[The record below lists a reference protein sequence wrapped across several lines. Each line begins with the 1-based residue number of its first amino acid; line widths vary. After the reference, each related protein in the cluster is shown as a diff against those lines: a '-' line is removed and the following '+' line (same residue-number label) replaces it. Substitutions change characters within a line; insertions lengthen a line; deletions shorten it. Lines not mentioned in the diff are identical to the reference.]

1 MKRIAHSQKTIIYFF
16 LIFAFFTPFFG
27 LIYQE
32 NLTLNR
38 QIELTR
44 KERLSLKYQRYL
56 REPLADLIQHRQ
68 LAYSYLKGQNF
79 LKQSILSKQQHID
92 NYFQTIDTLN
102 KQNIF
107 TLRNSQK
114 WQKIRQD
121 WSEIKNAAFSQTAEA
136 SFASHTLLIGNILS
150 LMANIG
156 NLSDQ
161 SPALVIDSKDLQKN
175 VLNHLP
181 STVENLAQVKLISGN
196 IINRKNLLNQ
206 EKERLLILSHLIK
219 SETTLIEKGIK
230 KLLANNSELQPQIKP
245 YVQEALSSKNI
256 LLEIL
261 NKQLIIAPVINVQ
274 SIEVF
279 AAATEAVESE
289 LRLYDVMQ
297 PAIDELLETRIHKLL
312 ERQYLI
318 KICGLLTILLAFYL
332 FVKLLRKLQYQQES
346 EKALRQA
353 ESKYRSI
360 FENATEGIYQ
370 TTSDGKFISA
380 NPALAHILGYDSPED
395 LINTVTDISTQIYV
409 EPKRREKFV
418 ATLNKNKDNIT
429 QRFVS
434 LVRRKD
440 GNPIWIA
447 EKARSVKNSQGELLF
462 YEGSVEDVTHR
473 KIAEEAFQYQQEQT
487 ERLLFNILPGPIAV
501 RLQMQE
507 STIADSFSEATVL
520 FADLVN
526 FTELCTTIPP
536 TELVKLLNKIFSVFD
551 ELAEQYGLEKIKT
564 IGDAYMVA
572 GGIPIPRE
580 DHAEAIAQMALEMLQ
595 KIKHFHT
602 NEGLPF
608 SIRIGI
614 NSGPVVAGVIGIK
627 KIIYDLWGDTVNIA
641 SRMESQGIPG
651 KIQVTEFTY
660 NILYDKYLFEERGTI
675 SVKGKGEMKTYFLL
689 DKL

>member
-1 MKRIAHSQKTIIYFF
+1 MKRIAHSQKTIIYLA
-16 LIFAFFTPFFG
+16 LIFAFFTPFLV

-32 NLTLNR
+32 NLTLSR

-44 KERLSLKYQRYL
+44 QERLSLKYQRYL

-68 LAYSYLKGQNF
+68 LTYSYLKGQTF

-102 KQNIF
+102 NQNVF

-114 WQKIRQD
+114 WQEIRQE
-121 WSEIKNAAFSQTAEA
+121 WSEIKKVAFSQTAEA
-136 SFASHTLLIGNILS
+136 SFASQTLLIGNILS

-156 NLSDQ
+156 NLSDR

-196 IINRKNLLNQ
+196 VINRKKLLPQ
-206 EKERLLILSHLIK
+206 EKERLLILSQLIK
-219 SETTLIEKGIK
+219 SETSSIEKGIK
-230 KLLANNSELQPQIKP
+230 KLLANNVELQTQIKP
-245 YVQEALSSKNI
+245 YFQEALSSKNI

-274 SIEVF
+274 AIEVF
-279 AAATEAVESE
+279 ASATEAVESE

-312 ERQYLI
+312 EQQYLI
-318 KICGLLTILLAFYL
+318 KICGLLTILLAVYL

-346 EKALRQA
+346 DKALRQA

-395 LINTVTDISTQIYV
+395 LINTITDIATQIYV

-418 ATLNKNKDNIT
+418 TTLKKNNNTAK
-429 QRFVS
+429 FVS
-434 LVRRKD
+434 LVRRKN
-440 GNPIWIA
+440 GSPIWIA
-447 EKARSVKNSQGELLF
+447 EKARSVKNSQGELLY
-462 YEGSVEDVTHR
+462 YEGSVEDVTNR

-526 FTELCTTIPP
+526 FTELCTAIHP
-536 TELVKLLNKIFSVFD
+536 TELVKLLNEIFSVFD

-572 GGIPIPRE
+572 GGIPIPKE

-595 KIKHFHT
+595 KIKNFHT

-641 SRMESQGIPG
+641 SRMESQGVPG

-660 NILYDKYLFEERGTI
+660 NILYEKYLFEERGTI

-689 DKL
+689 GKL

>member
-1 MKRIAHSQKTIIYFF
+1 MKRIAHSQKTIIYLA
-16 LIFAFFTPFFG
+16 LIFAFFTPFLV

-32 NLTLNR
+32 NLTLSR

-44 KERLSLKYQRYL
+44 QERLSLKYQRYL

-68 LAYSYLKGQNF
+68 LTYSYLKGQTF

-102 KQNIF
+102 KQNVF

-114 WQKIRQD
+114 WQEIRQE
-121 WSEIKNAAFSQTAEA
+121 WSAIKKAAFSQTAEA
-136 SFASHTLLIGNILS
+136 SFASQTLSIGNILS

-156 NLSDQ
+156 NLSDR

-196 IINRKNLLNQ
+196 VINRKKLLPQ
-206 EKERLLILSHLIK
+206 EKERLLILSQLIK
-219 SETTLIEKGIK
+219 SETISIEKGIK
-230 KLLANNSELQPQIKP
+230 KLLANNVELQPQIKP
-245 YVQEALSSKNI
+245 YFQEALSSKNI

-274 SIEVF
+274 AIEVF
-279 AAATEAVESE
+279 ASAIDAVESE

-318 KICGLLTILLAFYL
+318 KICGLLTILLAVYL
-332 FVKLLRKLQYQQES
+332 FVKLLRKLKYQQES
-346 EKALRQA
+346 NKALRQA

-395 LINTVTDISTQIYV
+395 LINTITDIATQIYV
-409 EPKRREKFV
+409 ESKRREKFV
-418 ATLNKNKDNIT
+418 TTLKKNNNTAK
-429 QRFVS
+429 FVS
-434 LVRRKD
+434 LVRRKN
-440 GNPIWIA
+440 GSLIWIA
-447 EKARSVKNSQGELLF
+447 EKARSVKNSQGELLY
-462 YEGSVEDVTHR
+462 YEGSVEDVTNR

-526 FTELCTTIPP
+526 FTELCTTIHP
-536 TELVKLLNKIFSVFD
+536 TELVKLLNEIFSVFD
-551 ELAEQYGLEKIKT
+551 ELAEKYGLEKIKT

-572 GGIPIPRE
+572 GGIPIFRE

-675 SVKGKGEMKTYFLL
+675 SIKGKGEMKTYFLL
-689 DKL
+689 GKL